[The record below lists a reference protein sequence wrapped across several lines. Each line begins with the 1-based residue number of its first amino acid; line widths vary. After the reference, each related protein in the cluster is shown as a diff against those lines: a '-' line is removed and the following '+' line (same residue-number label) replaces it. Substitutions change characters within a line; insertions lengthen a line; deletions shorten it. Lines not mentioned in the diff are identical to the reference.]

1 MTELASRETLAD
13 EPTVN
18 PGDERWL
25 SLLDRLNDLSV
36 HKHFDAYADIEWD
49 SPEYA
54 LDPTD
59 PRWELD
65 PDMDPL
71 GATDWYKS
79 LPADKRA
86 RLGCEMVAS
95 KMKLGLIFE
104 NILKQGLLGFAMT
117 LPNGAPEF
125 RYAYHEV
132 IEEAQHSLMFQEFV
146 NRTGYDAPG
155 MSRFDRP
162 GMRWI
167 VSLGRRFP
175 QLFFLFVLGGE
186 DPIDYVQRRELRSD
200 REIHPL
206 LERIMRIHVTEEAR
220 HLSFAR
226 HYLKRTVPTLGRVRK
241 AQLAIMAPLI
251 LGQMA
256 QLMLKPSRR
265 LVQRY
270 DIPKHVLDEAY
281 ANNPNHH
288 KETVASLQKVK
299 KLCKELG
306 LLSFPYTRIWSAV
319 GLDG

>member
-1 MTELASRETLAD
+1 MTELATRDNLAD
-13 EPTVN
+13 EPDLS

-36 HKHFDAYADIEWD
+36 HKHFDAYGDIAWD
-49 SPEYA
+49 DPEYH

-59 PRWELD
+59 ARWELD
-65 PDMDPL
+65 PELDPL

-86 RLGCEMVAS
+86 RLGCELVAS

-104 NILKQGLLGFAMT
+104 NILKQGLLRFAMT

-155 MSRFDRP
+155 LSRIDGP
-162 GMRWI
+162 ANAWI
-167 VSLGRRFP
+167 IGLGKRFP

-200 REIHPL
+200 RPIHPL

-226 HYLKRTVPTLGRVRK
+226 HYLKRTVPSLSRARK
-241 AQLAIMAPLI
+241 AQLAIFAPLI

-265 LVQRY
+265 LVERY
-270 DIPKHVLDEAY
+270 DIPKHVIDEAY
-281 ANNPNHH
+281 THNPRHH
-288 KETVASLQKVK
+288 AETIASLTKVK
-299 KLCKELG
+299 KLCSDLG
-306 LLSFPYTRIWSAV
+306 LIRAPYSRLWKTV